1 MNVYFSRLVTELQS
15 AERNASS
22 SSSILPSWYIDA
34 KEPNTQA
41 GINMGLT
48 VMLDAH
54 TDLIE
59 AFSIDTDFYSFTALI
74 TAPGDFPLTYQQG
87 FRVNRCSCP

>member
-1 MNVYFSRLVTELQS
+1 
-15 AERNASS
+15 
-22 SSSILPSWYIDA
+22 
-34 KEPNTQA
+34 
-41 GINMGLT
+41 MGLS

-59 AFSIDTDFYSFTALI
+59 AFSVDTDFDSFTVLV

-87 FRVNRCSCP
+87 FGVS

>member
-1 MNVYFSRLVTELQS
+1 MELQ
-15 AERNASS
+15 ATERNTSS
-22 SSSILPSWYIDA
+22 MNSALPSWYIDA
-34 KEPNTQA
+34 DEPKTQA

-59 AFSIDTDFYSFTALI
+59 AYSIDTDFYSFTALI
-74 TAPGDFPLTYQQG
+74 TETGDFPLTYQQG
-87 FRVNRCSCP
+87 FRVKRYHYIAYL